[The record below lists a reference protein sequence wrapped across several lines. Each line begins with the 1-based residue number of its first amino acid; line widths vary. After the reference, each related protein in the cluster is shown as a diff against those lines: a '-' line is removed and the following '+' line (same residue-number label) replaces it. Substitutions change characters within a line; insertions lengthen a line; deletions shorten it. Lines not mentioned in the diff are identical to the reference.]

1 MREGSMSDEILVADD
16 DPESRRVIA
25 EALSR
30 AGYATAVA
38 ADGDEALAIAENDRP
53 ALIITEVLL
62 PGASGY
68 ELCHTVKDWYGES
81 VPVILISDRRTEPAD
96 RVAGLLIGADDY
108 VLKPVLPAELVV
120 RARRLLGVSH
130 AGVYT
135 RVDKLTPRERDVM
148 TLLTEGL
155 SQVEIAERLIITQR
169 TVAKHIEHILGKLRV
184 HTRAQAVALALRLD
198 PMDPA
203 RSGAREPT
211 TST

>member
-1 MREGSMSDEILVADD
+1 MSDEILVADD

-68 ELCHTVKDWYGES
+68 ELCHAVKDWYGES

-120 RARRLLGVSH
+120 RARRLLGVPH
-130 AGVYT
+130 AGAHS

-148 TLLTEGL
+148 TLLADGL

-184 HTRAQAVALALRLD
+184 HTRAQAVAMALRSRGSLS
-198 PMDPA
+198 PA
-203 RSGAREPT
+203 RGGAREP
-211 TST
+211 SAASGG